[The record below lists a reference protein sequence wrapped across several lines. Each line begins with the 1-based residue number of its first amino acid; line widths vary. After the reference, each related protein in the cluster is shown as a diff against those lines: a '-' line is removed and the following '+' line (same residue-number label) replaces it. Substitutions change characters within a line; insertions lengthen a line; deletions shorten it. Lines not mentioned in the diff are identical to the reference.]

1 MQAYLPII
9 QDLLFQWY
17 QFTLD
22 NAAYAAA
29 LAASVWLLT
38 VLFYW
43 TRIAFINRRNR
54 TKVKEAQ
61 NSLDAA
67 QQQTQKLQEEL
78 SANTARMQESEIAAN
93 TATQRALDLERRIT
107 EHNMQ
112 LNDSLRALTISFN
125 LDRPTSSAEGNLDLE
140 GLWQQYS
147 AAIAQLT
154 ERLRA
159 EQQTKTELQQAY
171 QAETAKLTEKETLLE
186 TLQAQLDTQ
195 THQLAK
201 LEKQNTLLQQQI
213 SDTAQKQHSDLTR
226 LAELE
231 KLAAE
236 WAHAKTQQLQL
247 EEKIFAQNILIAQLE
262 KARQSEQIQPP
273 VTEQQQQAPVEPE
286 ETVSEAPAVSID
298 IEQPP
303 LAPVENHTNDVNDKI
318 KYLFGGAKQQTTKLN
333 EEVAA
338 EPVIADQ
345 TTEEPQ
351 PVLVESNIEII
362 QAEPSSAISQLSE
375 EKSPKFSGKLKHMF
389 GNAMQQIAKLDEKLA
404 GETATTDKTAEEP
417 RAVLSENAREDIQPE
432 SPSAE
437 RQPSDAVKEQSDSVT
452 GKIRNLFGTRKSSAE
467 ESRAAQEK
475 QDEYETLSALAAAQ
489 QLSNNEANNTDGANK
504 KIPTQLKS
512 LFRKFQPNA

>member
-9 QDLLFQWY
+9 QDLFFQWY

-29 LAASVWLLT
+29 LAISVWLLT

-54 TKVKEAQ
+54 AKAKEAQ

-78 SANTARMQESEIAAN
+78 SANTSRMQESEIAAN

-112 LNDSLRALTISFN
+112 LTDSLRALTISFN

-201 LEKQNTLLQQQI
+201 LEKQNALLQQQI
-213 SDTAQKQHSDLTR
+213 SDTAQKQHSDLAR

-273 VTEQQQQAPVEPE
+273 VIEQQAPVESK

-303 LAPVENHTNDVNDKI
+303 LAPVENHINDVNDKI
-318 KYLFGGAKQQTTKLN
+318 KHLFGGTRQQTTKLN

-351 PVLVESNIEII
+351 PVLVASNMEII
-362 QAEPSSAISQLSE
+362 KAEPSSAVSQLPE

-417 RAVLSENAREDIQPE
+417 RAVLPENAREDIQPE

-452 GKIRNLFGTRKSSAE
+452 GKIRNLFGPRKSPAE
-467 ESRAAQEK
+467 EPQAAQEK

-489 QLSNNEANNTDGANK
+489 QLSNNEANNTDGASK

>member
-29 LAASVWLLT
+29 LATSVWLLT

-54 TKVKEAQ
+54 AKAKEAQ

-107 EHNMQ
+107 EHHMQ
-112 LNDSLRALTISFN
+112 LTDSLRALTISFN
-125 LDRPTSSAEGNLDLE
+125 LDRPTSSAEGDLDSE
-140 GLWQQYS
+140 GLWRQYS

-159 EQQTKTELQQAY
+159 EQQTKTELQQTY

-213 SDTAQKQHSDLTR
+213 SDTAQKQHSDLAR

-262 KARQSEQIQPP
+262 KARQAEQIQPP
-273 VTEQQQQAPVEPE
+273 VIARQQQAPVEPE

-303 LAPVENHTNDVNDKI
+303 LAPVENHINEVNDKI
-318 KYLFGGAKQQTTKLN
+318 KHLFGGTRQQTTKLN

-345 TTEEPQ
+345 ITEEPQ
-351 PVLVESNIEII
+351 PVLVESNMEII
-362 QAEPSSAISQLSE
+362 QAEPSSAVSQPLE

-404 GETATTDKTAEEP
+404 GETATTDKMAEES
-417 RAVLSENAREDIQPE
+417 RAVLPENAREDIQPE

-452 GKIRNLFGTRKSSAE
+452 GKIRNLFGTRKSPAE
-467 ESRAAQEK
+467 EPRAAQEK

-489 QLSNNEANNTDGANK
+489 QLSNNEANNTDGTSK

>member
-9 QDLLFQWY
+9 QDLFFQWY

-29 LAASVWLLT
+29 LAISVWLLT

-54 TKVKEAQ
+54 AKAKEAQ

-125 LDRPTSSAEGNLDLE
+125 LDRPTSSAEGDLDSE

-186 TLQAQLDTQ
+186 TLQAQLDAQ
-195 THQLAK
+195 THQLAR
-201 LEKQNTLLQQQI
+201 LEKQNALLQQQI
-213 SDTAQKQHSDLTR
+213 SDTAQKQHSDLAR

-273 VTEQQQQAPVEPE
+273 VIEQQQQAPAEPE

-303 LAPVENHTNDVNDKI
+303 LAPVENHINDVNDKI
-318 KYLFGGAKQQTTKLN
+318 KHLFGGARQQTTKLN

-351 PVLVESNIEII
+351 PVLVASNIEII
-362 QAEPSSAISQLSE
+362 QAEPASAVSQLPE

-404 GETATTDKTAEEP
+404 GEATTDKMAEEP
-417 RAVLSENAREDIQPE
+417 RAVLPENAREDIQPE

-437 RQPSDAVKEQSDSVT
+437 RQPSDAVVKEQSDSVT

-467 ESRAAQEK
+467 EPRAAQEK

-489 QLSNNEANNTDGANK
+489 QLSNNEANNTDGASK

>member
-29 LAASVWLLT
+29 LATSVWLLT

-54 TKVKEAQ
+54 AKAKEAQ

-112 LNDSLRALTISFN
+112 LTDSLRALTISFT
-125 LDRPTSSAEGNLDLE
+125 LDRPTSSAEGDLDLE

-171 QAETAKLTEKETLLE
+171 QAETARLTEKETLLE

-201 LEKQNTLLQQQI
+201 LEKQNALLQQQI
-213 SDTAQKQHSDLTR
+213 LDTAQKQHSDLAR

-247 EEKIFAQNILIAQLE
+247 EDKIFAQNILIGQLE
-262 KARQSEQIQPP
+262 KAGQAEQIQPP
-273 VTEQQQQAPVEPE
+273 VIEQQQQAPAEPKE
-286 ETVSEAPAVSID
+286 AVSEAPAVSID
-298 IEQPP
+298 SGQPP
-303 LAPVENHTNDVNDKI
+303 LAPVENHINDVNDKI
-318 KYLFGGAKQQTTKLN
+318 KHLFGGARQQTTKLN

-351 PVLVESNIEII
+351 PVLVESNMEII
-362 QAEPSSAISQLSE
+362 QAEPAGAVSQPLE

-404 GETATTDKTAEEP
+404 GETATTDKMAEEP
-417 RAVLSENAREDIQPE
+417 RAVLPENAREDIQPE
-432 SPSAE
+432 SPGAE

-452 GKIRNLFGTRKSSAE
+452 GKIRNLFGTRKSPAE
-467 ESRAAQEK
+467 EPRAAQEK

-489 QLSNNEANNTDGANK
+489 QLSNNEAINTDGTSK